1 MEPTFPTYFS
11 VHRTPLGVLGT
22 LQWVLSRCGNWHHRW
37 PSHLLMLLKWTQ
49 HAWGWGVDQKSTL
62 VYTQERFASGGL
74 NDTDSVLN
82 AGIIISVCSFLVG
95 RLCCTGWKVHF
106 SVNVNSFSA
115 NWAMKE
121 AKSGIVLVR
130 MGTKH
135 VESVGWFKC
144 YVIYQSLVQLF
155 SQTFHLKVDKIIMTK
170 ADIYDK
176 VILCY
181 ALS

>member
-1 MEPTFPTYFS
+1 
-11 VHRTPLGVLGT
+11 
-22 LQWVLSRCGNWHHRW
+22 
-37 PSHLLMLLKWTQ
+37 MLLRWTQ

-62 VYTQERFASGGL
+62 VYTQKKFVSGGL

-82 AGIIISVCSFLVG
+82 AGTIMSVCSFLMG
-95 RLCCTGWKVHF
+95 KLCHTGWKVHF
-106 SVNVNSFSA
+106 SMNVNSFSA

-121 AKSGIVLVR
+121 AKSEIVLVR
-130 MGTKH
+130 MGTKP

-155 SQTFHLKVDKIIMTK
+155 SQTFHLKVDKIIRIK
-170 ADIYDK
+170 ADIYDQ
-176 VILCY
+176 VILCCPNARY

>member
-1 MEPTFPTYFS
+1 
-11 VHRTPLGVLGT
+11 
-22 LQWVLSRCGNWHHRW
+22 
-37 PSHLLMLLKWTQ
+37 MLFKWTQ
-49 HAWGWGVDQKSTL
+49 NAWGWEVDQKSTL
-62 VYTQERFASGGL
+62 VYTQERFVSGGL

-82 AGIIISVCSFLVG
+82 ARTIMSGCSFLMG
-95 RLCCTGWKVHF
+95 KLCHTGWKVHF

-121 AKSGIVLVR
+121 AKSEIVLVR

-144 YVIYQSLVQLF
+144 YVIYQSVVQLF
-155 SQTFHLKVDKIIMTK
+155 SQTFHLKVDKILMIK

-181 ALS
+181 AMS